1 MFDLNKFNDESH
13 YSNGEV
19 SGPAECV
26 YSDFL
31 LEVLAHVVSGGDS
44 LEVALSEAVLLVAG
58 EAGAGA
64 AVDVVHAGVEAAGE
78 RADFQL
84 GVEPPLILIQVL
96 LLVLVE
102 EHVLKV
108 QQLVPRA
115 EETVAVVV
123 IRRIGHCVLRIT
135 DERLD
140 LLRVFLA
147 VIRLATSCHLYS

>member
-26 YSDFL
+26 DGDFL
-31 LEVLAHVVSGGDS
+31 LEVLAHVVSGWDS

-58 EAGAGA
+58 EAG

-108 QQLVPRA
+108 EQLVPRA
-115 EETVAVVV
+115 EETVTVVV

-135 DERLD
+135 DECLD

-147 VIRLATSCHLYS
+147 VIGLATSCHLYS